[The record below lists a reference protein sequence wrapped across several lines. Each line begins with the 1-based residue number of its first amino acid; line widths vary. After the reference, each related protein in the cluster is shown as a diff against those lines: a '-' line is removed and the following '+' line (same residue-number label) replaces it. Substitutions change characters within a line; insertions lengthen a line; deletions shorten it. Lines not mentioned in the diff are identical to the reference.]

1 MLFVQSIVFSWLFIL
16 SVSSYVIQDRSHS
29 EEDNREALSDSEAF
43 RQLLEQ
49 VDPPALHAALHDF
62 SPKKFKHGIFQEDQT
77 AVEAIHRDDAPL
89 ATSILS
95 LAKRQESG
103 NSSSLTAVVTVTD
116 ASTTITATPINPSTV
131 LPNPVEPSTRS
142 TVPATPV
149 PQPNSQSSSTAAPA
163 TPAPVQTTTVLVA
176 STAAPATTSAPLG
189 PGPVSVSSP
198 VVLTPGAVLTS
209 SNAAGMTLVTLT
221 SGAVLTTTNAA
232 GVTVVTT
239 IDGGV
244 VTLSGPAGSPHG
256 GGSTTAAAPSR
267 SASEGS
273 AAPMSSFTSI
283 VLQTTTLPNGVQS
296 TITAITIIPASNSP
310 VVTPSG
316 TAGAVAGSTSTAAGG
331 LQTGLAPRTRGLGW
345 EAVGVLGGAVGFAM
359 ML

>member
-1 MLFVQSIVFSWLFIL
+1 MLSVRSLVISCLLIL
-16 SVSSYVIQDRSHS
+16 SVSSYVIQDRAYN
-29 EEDNREALSDSEAF
+29 EDDTKEALSDIEAF
-43 RQLLEQ
+43 QQLLEQ
-49 VDPPALHAALHDF
+49 VDAPALHAALHDY
-62 SPKKFKHGIFQEDQT
+62 SPKKFKHGIFKEDQT

-103 NSSSLTAVVTVTD
+103 NNTSLLVIVTVTD
-116 ASTTITATPINPSTV
+116 ASTTITQTPINPSTV

-142 TVPATPV
+142 TVPATPL

-176 STAAPATTSAPLG
+176 STSIVPTSIPLG

-244 VTLSGPAGSPHG
+244 VTLSGPVGSPNG
-256 GGSTTAAAPSR
+256 DSSTTAAAPSG
-267 SASEGS
+267 SASEGP
-273 AAPMSSFTSI
+273 ATPTSSFTSI
-283 VLQTTTLPNGVQS
+283 VVRTTTLPNGVQS
-296 TITAITIIPASNSP
+296 TITAVTVIQASNSP

-316 TAGAVAGSTSTAAGG
+316 TAGAVASGTSTAAGG

>member
-1 MLFVQSIVFSWLFIL
+1 MLFVRSILINCLLVL
-16 SVSSYVIQDRSHS
+16 SVASYVIQDRSYN
-29 EEDNREALSDSEAF
+29 EKDNKEALSDIEAF
-43 RQLLEQ
+43 QQLLEQ

-62 SPKKFKHGIFQEDQT
+62 SPKKFKHGIFKEDQT

-103 NSSSLTAVVTVTD
+103 NSSSLTAIVTVTD
-116 ASTTITATPINPSTV
+116 ASTTITETPINPSTV
-131 LPNPVEPSTRS
+131 LPNPVQPSTRS
-142 TVPATPV
+142 TVPATPL
-149 PQPNSQSSSTAAPA
+149 PQPSSQSSSTGASA
-163 TPAPVQTTTVLVA
+163 TPASAQTTTA
-176 STAAPATTSAPLG
+176 GATTSVPLG
-189 PGPVSVSSP
+189 PGPVSVSNS

-244 VTLSGPAGSPHG
+244 VTLSGPAGSPNG
-256 GGSTTAAAPSR
+256 GGSTTAAAPSG

-273 AAPMSSFTSI
+273 AAPTSSFTSI
-283 VLQTTTLPNGVQS
+283 VVQTTTLPNGVQS
-296 TITAITIIPASNSP
+296 TITAITVIPASNMP

-316 TAGAVAGSTSTAAGG
+316 TAGAVAGGTSTAAGG

>member
-1 MLFVQSIVFSWLFIL
+1 MVFVRSILISCLL
-16 SVSSYVIQDRSHS
+16 LRSVSSFVIQDRSHS
-29 EEDNREALSDSEAF
+29 DQDNKEALSDIEAF
-43 RQLLEQ
+43 QQLLEQ

-62 SPKKFKHGIFQEDQT
+62 SPKKFKHGIFKEDQT

-103 NSSSLTAVVTVTD
+103 NSSSLTAIVTVTE
-116 ASTTITATPINPSTV
+116 ASTTITQTPINPSTV

-142 TVPATPV
+142 TVPATPL

-163 TPAPVQTTTVLVA
+163 TPAPVQSTTVLVA
-176 STAAPATTSAPLG
+176 STAVATTSAT
-189 PGPVSVSSP
+189 PGPSPISFSSA

-221 SGAVLTTTNAA
+221 SGAVLTTINAA

-244 VTLSGPAGSPHG
+244 VTLSGPTGSPNG
-256 GGSTTAAAPSR
+256 GGSTTAAVASG
-267 SASEGS
+267 SASEG
-273 AAPMSSFTSI
+273 AATPTSSFTSI
-283 VLQTTTLPNGVQS
+283 VVQTTTLPNGVQS
-296 TITAITIIPASNSP
+296 TITAVTVIQASNSP

-316 TAGAVAGSTSTAAGG
+316 TAGAVAGGTSTAAGG

>member
-1 MLFVQSIVFSWLFIL
+1 
-16 SVSSYVIQDRSHS
+16 VIQDRSYS
-29 EEDNREALSDSEAF
+29 GTDNKEALSDIEAF
-43 RQLLEQ
+43 QQLLEQ

-62 SPKKFKHGIFQEDQT
+62 SPKKFKHGVFKEDQT

-95 LAKRQESG
+95 LAKRQDSG
-103 NSSSLTAVVTVTD
+103 NSSSLTAIVTVTD
-116 ASTTITATPINPSTV
+116 ASTTITEIPINPSTV

-149 PQPNSQSSSTAAPA
+149 PQPTSESSSAAASA
-163 TPAPVQTTTVLVA
+163 TPASAHTTTVLVA
-176 STAAPATTSAPLG
+176 STTVATPSVSVG
-189 PGPVSVSSP
+189 PGPVSVSTP

-209 SNAAGMTLVTLT
+209 TNSVGMTLVTLT

-244 VTLSGPAGSPHG
+244 VTLSGPAGSPNG
-256 GGSTTAAAPSR
+256 GGSTTAAGPSG

-273 AAPMSSFTSI
+273 AEPTSSFTSI
-283 VLQTTTLPNGVQS
+283 VIQTTTLPNGVQS
-296 TITAITIIPASNSP
+296 TITAVTVIEASNSP

-316 TAGAVAGSTSTAAGG
+316 TAGAVAGGTSTAAGG

-345 EAVGVLGGAVGFAM
+345 EVVGVLGGAVGFAM

>member
-1 MLFVQSIVFSWLFIL
+1 MVFVRSILINCLLVL
-16 SVSSYVIQDRSHS
+16 SVSSYVIQDRSSS
-29 EEDNREALSDSEAF
+29 EENRKEALSDLEAF
-43 RQLLEQ
+43 YQLLEQ

-62 SPKKFKHGIFQEDQT
+62 SPKKFKHGVFKEDQT

-103 NSSSLTAVVTVTD
+103 NSSSLTAIVTVTD
-116 ASTTITATPINPSTV
+116 AGTTITETPVNPSTV

-142 TVPATPV
+142 TVPATAV
-149 PQPNSQSSSTAAPA
+149 PQPSSQSSSVAAASP
-163 TPAPVQTTTVLVA
+163 TPASIPTTTVLVP
-176 STAAPATTSAPLG
+176 STVTLA
-189 PGPVSVSSP
+189 PGPVSISSP
-198 VVLTPGAVLTS
+198 VVLTPGAVITTT
-209 SNAAGMTLVTLT
+209 NAAGMSLVTLT

-244 VTLSGPAGSPHG
+244 VTLSGPAAPSNG
-256 GGSTTAAAPSR
+256 GGSTTAAGASG
-267 SASEGS
+267 SASPGS
-273 AAPMSSFTSI
+273 AATSSFTSI
-283 VLQTTTLPNGVQS
+283 VVQTTTLPNGAQS
-296 TITAITIIPASNSP
+296 IITAITVIQASNSP

-316 TAGAVAGSTSTAAGG
+316 TAGAVAGGTSTAAGG

>member
-1 MLFVQSIVFSWLFIL
+1 MLFARSLLINCLLVL
-16 SVSSYVIQDRSHS
+16 SVSSYVIQDRSHNDADS
-29 EEDNREALSDSEAF
+29 KEALSDIEAF
-43 RQLLEQ
+43 QQLLEQ

-62 SPKKFKHGIFQEDQT
+62 SPKKFKHGVFKEDQT

-103 NSSSLTAVVTVTD
+103 NSSSLTAIVTVTV
-116 ASTTITATPINPSTV
+116 ASTTITGTPINPSTV

-149 PQPNSQSSSTAAPA
+149 PQPNSQSSSTATTASAHTTTAVA
-163 TPAPVQTTTVLVA
+163 TPSV
-176 STAAPATTSAPLG
+176 SLG
-189 PGPVSVSSP
+189 PGSVSVSSP
-198 VVLTPGAVLTS
+198 VLTPGAVLTS
-209 SNAAGMTLVTLT
+209 TNAAGMTLVTLT

-244 VTLSGPAGSPHG
+244 VTLSGPAGSPNG
-256 GGSTTAAAPSR
+256 GGSTTVAGPSG

-273 AAPMSSFTSI
+273 AAATSSFTSI
-283 VLQTTTLPNGVQS
+283 IVQTTTLPNGVQS
-296 TITAITIIPASNSP
+296 TITAVTVIQASNSP

-316 TAGAVAGSTSTAAGG
+316 TAGAVAGGTSTAAGG